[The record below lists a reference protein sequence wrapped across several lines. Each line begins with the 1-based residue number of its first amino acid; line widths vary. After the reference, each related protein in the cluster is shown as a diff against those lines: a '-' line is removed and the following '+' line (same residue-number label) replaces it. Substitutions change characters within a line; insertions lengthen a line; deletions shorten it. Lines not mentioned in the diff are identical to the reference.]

1 MSAHAKLSPSSSGR
15 WMNCPGSVRLAARY
29 PDTAGAYAREGTFAH
44 YVAQR
49 CLEDGDDARSWLGKT
64 SKSGEFTC
72 TQEMVDAVQLYLDA
86 VRSITLTDG
95 AKPEDVQV
103 EAKVELAG
111 VLGLRIYGTADALV
125 WADRGRKL
133 HVFDFKYGAGVM
145 VPADDNSQLD
155 IYAVGALVTY
165 GYERARFGL
174 KNVEVVV
181 HIVQPRCDS
190 MATWRSSKPRTAPD
204 LLGWADSVLVPAA
217 HATEHDDADLVPGE
231 SQCRFC
237 PAKVECPALR
247 EQTLEVA
254 RAVFDDDLVEPKAP
268 EVEMLS
274 AEDVARLLAAA
285 PRVRDYLNAVEK
297 RAAELASGG
306 QTVPGYKLVER
317 VGNRKWTNEAD
328 AEAALRGAEVDPF
341 ERPKLLSPA
350 KAEKALGRARAK
362 LVAELVHKPVTGT
375 VLVADSDPRPAIDVA
390 AVFPSVLD

>member
-1 MSAHAKLSPSSSGR
+1 
-15 WMNCPGSVRLAARY
+15 MNCPGSVKLAARY
-29 PDTAGAYAREGTFAH
+29 PDTAGAAAREGTFAH

-49 CLEDGDDARSWLGKT
+49 CLEDGVAASSWLGKT
-64 SKSGEFTC
+64 SKNGEFAC

-86 VRSITLTDG
+86 VRSVSLIYGVSGG
-95 AKPEDVQV
+95 ADVQV
-103 EAKVELAG
+103 EAKVQLPVALGPG
-111 VLGLRIYGTADALV
+111 VYGTADALV

-155 IYAVGALVTY
+155 IYAVGALMTF
-165 GYERARFGL
+165 GDKRARFGL

-181 HIVQPRCDS
+181 HIVQPRCGS
-190 MATWRSSKPRTAPD
+190 AAPWRSSEPRMALD

-217 HATEHDDADLVPGE
+217 HATDNDNADLVPGE
-231 SQCRFC
+231 TQCRFC

-254 RAVFDDDLVEPKAP
+254 QAVFDDDELAEPKAP
-268 EVEMLS
+268 DVERLS
-274 AEDVARLLAAA
+274 PEDVARLLAAA

-297 RAAELASGG
+297 RAVELANGG
-306 QTVPGYKLVER
+306 GTVPGYKLVER
-317 VGNRKWTNEAD
+317 AGVRRWTNEAD
-328 AEAALRGAEVDPF
+328 AEAALRGADVDPF

-362 LVAELVHKPVTGT
+362 LVAELAHKPVTGT
-375 VLVADSDPRPAIDVA
+375 VIVPDSDKRPAIDVA
-390 AVFPSVLD
+390 GVFPSVLD